1 MKKRLLLCLFILFIL
16 PISYAQGCQ
25 EFIGNECAELQWE
38 RAEAKS
44 GEVAEIVIAPSN
56 PDIMYA
62 GFEVNVHSLY
72 KSSDGAKTWGR
83 VNGGGDHTKDVAVSP
98 KDPNKAY
105 FAMSESASTTDLS
118 VRPTIRGRE
127 STAWPGAEAIDF
139 LSSGYPPGPAER
151 SFSSMEVFEK
161 DDKIIYAAVKGG
173 GFGPG
178 GAVRPKIFKTTNGG
192 NTWTELKPDLN
203 DVNVIE
209 IYPTDHNLIYIG
221 AGDGIYVSKDSG
233 KILERLKSTRAL
245 GGFISVEMQKDNAN
259 VIYIASSSEVFKTED
274 AGTTWK
280 DITGPLKDIH
290 RVRISG
296 SNPNI
301 LYASTFNGVF
311 RSDDYGETWQ
321 DKTSNLKAK
330 NIQIVTIHP
339 TNPDIAFVGHSS
351 LWSAVRAELRY
362 KQALWANNGIFK
374 TTDGGNSWFRSDDGI
389 FEYDLEEVAVSP
401 HRPNEAWVAAPASRG
416 GYKTIDAAHN
426 WRHTQIQ
433 TLHYPMRIIYSMQDP
448 DKIYITSWHSGGPFG
463 LSLDGGASWKLTNEN
478 EYFEG
483 INTGSGLLNR
493 NQRGHIHVHGLA
505 VDPNDDSIVYS
516 GSVREEKRQ
525 GGDEF
530 PLEGAHIFKSTD
542 TGKTWQ
548 ESDEGFPHE
557 KHTAIHDVQIDPKN
571 TNIIYAATTKH
582 EATIGIGIYKS
593 NDAGKTWS
601 AINSG
606 LDDLSV
612 GTIAIHPENTEMLL
626 AATHSGLYKSA
637 NSGQSWKRT
646 SSSHS
651 FDVEYVKNDPNM
663 VYASTNDGVLKSK
676 DFGENWYKVNYGL
689 PSGEGQGI
697 GVSIDGNV
705 IYAAVK
711 KEGVYVAR
719 IKPVEPIDPVSII
732 TDKDF
737 GFAMGRGGPGGFDFP
752 DFFGKDE
759 GPEGFPGPG
768 GFPERGEEFQEG
780 FSIDDMPEFV
790 LREECERN
798 PWPPTCSMIPD
809 EMGREICQKCKAL
822 EAGEGEYEEEKAIEQ
837 EKEPEA
843 EKIEEEMEKEEI
855 KKQEG
860 FFVRIVNFFKSLF
873 GKG

>member
-1 MKKRLLLCLFILFIL
+1 MKKRLLLCLFILFIT
-16 PISYAQGCQ
+16 PVSYAQCQ
-25 EFIGNECAELQWE
+25 EFIGGQCAELRWE

-44 GEVAEIVIAPSN
+44 GEVAEIVIAPNN

-72 KSSDGAKTWGR
+72 KSTDGGKTWR
-83 VNGGGDHTKDVAVSP
+83 RIDGGDHTKDVAVSP
-98 KDPNKAY
+98 KDPDKVY
-105 FAMSESASTTDLS
+105 FAMSESLFTTDIN
-118 VRPTIRGRE
+118 VRETAGSQAGGRG
-127 STAWPGAEAIDF
+127 GEAKAI
-139 LSSGYPPGPAER
+139 LLSGYSPGPAEQ
-151 SFSSMEVFEK
+151 SFSSVEVFEK
-161 DDKIIYAAVKGG
+161 DDKIIYASVKGG
-173 GFGPG
+173 GFGPFG
-178 GAVRPKIFKTTNGG
+178 ETKPKIFKTTDGG
-192 NTWTELKPDLN
+192 NSWAETMPDLE
-203 DVNVIE
+203 DVNVIN
-209 IYPTDHNLIYIG
+209 IHPTDHNLIYIG

-233 KILERLKSTRAL
+233 KTLEKLKSTRAL
-245 GGFISVEMQKDNAN
+245 GGFISIEMQKDNAN

-280 DITGPLKDIH
+280 DITGHLKDIH

-374 TTDGGNSWFRSDDGI
+374 TTDGGNSWFRSDNGI

-478 EYFEG
+478 EYFGG

-557 KHTAIHDVQIDPKN
+557 KHTAIHDIQIDPKN

-593 NDAGKTWS
+593 NDAGKTWR

-612 GTIAIHPENTEMLL
+612 GAIAIHPENTQLLL
-626 AATHSGLYKSA
+626 AATHSGLYKST
-637 NSGQSWKRT
+637 NGGQSWKRT

-651 FDVEYVKNDPNM
+651 FDVEYVKNDPNI

-711 KEGVYVAR
+711 KEGIYVAR
-719 IKPVEPIDPVSII
+719 LTEVGPIEPVSII

-752 DFFGKDE
+752 
-759 GPEGFPGPG
+759 GPG
-768 GFPERGEEFQEG
+768 GFPKRGEGFPEG

-790 LREECERN
+790 LKEECEKN
-798 PWPPTCSMIPD
+798 PWPPFCNMIPD
-809 EMGREICQKCKAL
+809 EMGRKICKKCKAL
-822 EAGEGEYEEEKAIEQ
+822 EKAETEIKSI
-837 EKEPEA
+837 EKEETDIKDMEK
-843 EKIEEEMEKEEI
+843 EKIEIEEIEEPKKEEV
-855 KKQEG
+855 KTQEG
-860 FFVRIVNFFKSLF
+860 FFARIANFFKRLF